1 MYKFDQQKYEQ
12 RMEWYR
18 NARFGLFIHWGL
30 YAVPARG
37 EWLRSIEEMPKE
49 QYEPYMEEFA
59 ARDFDSR
66 RWARAAKEAGMQY
79 VILTAKH
86 HDGFCLFDSQYTDFK
101 SVNAPCGRDI
111 VAEYVEAVRAEG
123 LRVGLYYSLVDWH
136 HPDYPHYGDKFHP
149 MRNNPE
155 YGNENR
161 KFERYLEYMHGQVRE
176 LCQNYGRI
184 DLLFFDFSYEELRG
198 DAWQAAQL
206 VECVSKGGNTISI
219 FSRTQ

>member
-1 MYKFDQQKYEQ
+1 MCKFDQQKYEQ

-59 ARDFDSR
+59 AWDFDPR

-111 VAEYVEAVRAEG
+111 VAEYVEAVWAEG
-123 LRVGLYYSLVDWH
+123 LRRTLLFSGGLASSGLSALW
-136 HPDYPHYGDKFHP
+136 
-149 MRNNPE
+149 
-155 YGNENR
+155 
-161 KFERYLEYMHGQVRE
+161 GQVLSDE
-176 LCQNYGRI
+176 
-184 DLLFFDFSYEELRG
+184 
-198 DAWQAAQL
+198 
-206 VECVSKGGNTISI
+206 K
-219 FSRTQ
+219 